1 MWWCLDE
8 RLGGIYGGALERD
21 RMGGLDGAL
30 GRGSAACFG
39 DGFVVEENLERRGGR
54 EGRPG

>member
-21 RMGGLDGAL
+21 RRGLLEG
-30 GRGSAACFG
+30 GSAACFG